1 MMMERVLLLSLGFGM
16 GHNAA
21 AKTLET
27 EFGRHVG
34 VTTDTVDLLELIP
47 KSFHPLLQTGYQGM
61 LVKFPSLYHLL
72 YDWTYQFRLV
82 RYVSKEL
89 VEKIGL
95 TIRKKILSI
104 LMQFRPTKIVTT
116 HPFSLLLLPAEWEQV
131 PTVGVVTDYELH
143 PMWLVEVP
151 DIVCVPKK
159 VLDKSMIQRLR
170 RRSGVQLLET
180 GLPIAE
186 KYYVEID
193 KKDARNQLHLPQDH
207 PVVLVMGGS
216 LGLGP
221 LEQVVDELNDLP
233 SIHVVIMTG
242 SNQALYNRLVNKG
255 YRAHIHLEQYRM
267 DMDIFMSAA
276 DLLVT
281 KPGGVTITEAVA
293 KRLPMLLFEAF
304 PGQEV
309 ANQQYLVDHRVAFKT
324 RPETVC
330 LQIKKFFQSPF
341 YRQMDQHFASILSPD
356 AAQRIVQATLMNNQK
371 RLLI

>member
-21 AKTLET
+21 AKALET
-27 EFGRHVG
+27 EFGRQSG
-34 VTTDTVDLLELIP
+34 VTTDTIDLLELIP

-61 LVKFPSLYHLL
+61 LAKFPSLYHLL

-95 TIRKKILSI
+95 TIRKKILSLLI
-104 LMQFRPTKIVTT
+104 QFQPTKIVTT
-116 HPFSLLLLPAEWEQV
+116 HPFALLLLPAEWEQV

-159 VLDKSMIQRLR
+159 VLGKNMIQRLR

-186 KYYVEID
+186 KYYVDIN
-193 KKDARNQLHLPQDH
+193 KIDARNQLSLSPDR

-221 LEQVVDELNDLP
+221 LEQVVDELNDL
-233 SIHVVIMTG
+233 STIDVVILTG
-242 SNQALYNRLVNKG
+242 SNQALYDRLVNKG
-255 YRAHIHLEQYRM
+255 YQAHIHLEQYRK

-276 DLLVT
+276 DLLIT
-281 KPGGVTITEAVA
+281 KPGGVTVTEAMA

-304 PGQEV
+304 PGQEA

-330 LQIKKFFQSPF
+330 LQITKFFQSPF
-341 YRQMDQHFASILSPD
+341 YRQMEQHFEPILSPD
-356 AAQRIVQATLMNNQK
+356 AAKQIVQATLTTNPK